1 MTNSFAEISNNEY
14 ENRIKVYEL
23 YIEIKEEIIG
33 KKIEIESNN
42 YEELIIRTE
51 IPTIINYIKESIP
64 ILIKRKLEEEKKKI
78 KNEKKINFKENDFF
92 IYENQIKKL
101 ENDLRNYIKQIL
113 IYKIQKDSFEK
124 TLRNYM
130 EMEIEFEE
138 LKEKLKY
145 DGGEFLNNDRKENE
159 IEILRREN
167 SNLKNEIIKLELEK
181 KNSDILISNYHNEIE
196 KLNKKISELNEF
208 NSVTVSSSKKNYKNK
223 NHKSLNLIIKQ
234 NISSSFRNKKNK
246 NAKHNNSLSYD
257 LKSPKSSF
265 HENKK
270 KKNNISNHHNNEG
283 DIFTKIIGEKK
294 KIKKQKKID
303 DSNKKIDIVKKYFSY
318 GINYNQS
325 NNNNYSYLRYNK
337 ITSAIPSSKFSLRR
351 DKKNN
356 FSLSTI
362 NINNSKKTS
371 KSGNRSLLNLKS
383 TSKEY

>member
-145 DGGEFLNNDRKENE
+145 DEEEFLNNDRKENE

-167 SNLKNEIIKLELEK
+167 SNLKKVISNLEK
-181 KNSDILISNYHNEIE
+181 
-196 KLNKKISELNEF
+196 
-208 NSVTVSSSKKNYKNK
+208 
-223 NHKSLNLIIKQ
+223 
-234 NISSSFRNKKNK
+234 
-246 NAKHNNSLSYD
+246 
-257 LKSPKSSF
+257 
-265 HENKK
+265 
-270 KKNNISNHHNNEG
+270 
-283 DIFTKIIGEKK
+283 EKK
-294 KIKKQKKID
+294 KQ
-303 DSNKKIDIVKKYFSY
+303 
-318 GINYNQS
+318 
-325 NNNNYSYLRYNK
+325 R
-337 ITSAIPSSKFSLRR
+337 
-351 DKKNN
+351 N
-356 FSLSTI
+356 F
-362 NINNSKKTS
+362 NF
-371 KSGNRSLLNLKS
+371 
-383 TSKEY
+383 